1 MASEEAQKLLVADWG
16 LGKGRIQDGETALA
30 FVADP
35 FPDHPVPGFEPTS
48 DTAPVLRVTY
58 PAGSFSHD
66 TGGVQFYN
74 LWNDT
79 ASARNTTSASSSDVG
94 FGSLLLEYEIAF
106 DETFDWVK
114 GGKLPGLRG
123 GLDSTG
129 CSGGNEPAGDACFST
144 RLMWRKG
151 GEGEVYAYM
160 PTTQALCDEDEITCN
175 DDYGVSI
182 ARGSFGFVAGKWNRI
197 ALLVQLNNPP
207 DASNGNVQLYY
218 NGLPAL
224 TQQNLRL
231 RTSSDVLAN
240 GLFFSTF
247 FGGSDET
254 WATPN
259 TTHTYFR
266 NIGMWGSAE
275 ASTGSINNHARRN
288 GGPDMIVVLVAMGL
302 AMAVAWVC

>member
-1 MASEEAQKLLVADWG
+1 MAPEDAQTLLVADWG

-48 DTAPVLRVTY
+48 DSAPVLRITY

-74 LWNDT
+74 LWNVT
-79 ASARNTTSASSSDVG
+79 ASAHDTTSASASSASNLASSDVG

-151 GEGEVYAYM
+151 GEGE
-160 PTTQALCDEDEITCN
+160 
-175 DDYGVSI
+175 G
-182 ARGSFGFVAGKWNRI
+182 
-197 ALLVQLNNPP
+197 
-207 DASNGNVQLYY
+207 ASNGTAPDH
-218 NGLPAL
+218 PADAL
-224 TQQNLRL
+224 
-231 RTSSDVLAN
+231 SSIRVYAHDAGV
-240 GLFFSTF
+240 
-247 FGGSDET
+247 
-254 WATPN
+254 
-259 TTHTYFR
+259 
-266 NIGMWGSAE
+266 M
-275 ASTGSINNHARRN
+275 
-288 GGPDMIVVLVAMGL
+288 
-302 AMAVAWVC
+302 